1 MTQELDGTGMSP
13 AQNADIRMLQNAAEY
28 NIDLDA
34 LESVGKKSFRRKP
47 AAKKVAEDWRK
58 LDVNLSDIINLIIAT
73 SERPT
78 FMVRDDKLVYLNP
91 AAMQLLD
98 ISVDK
103 DVIDNNFL
111 NLVIKEDWNLLAE
124 NIGEMLTNGK
134 TMRIR
139 LKAATGK
146 IIPLQFQAIY
156 LSEIEHFSFILL
168 GEHIKKT
175 IKPTFNNLYD
185 DVTGLP
191 NFFLFED
198 RVQVAVALENA

>member
-1 MTQELDGTGMSP
+1 MALFGGKVEYIIQRENDTVVCGVMKMAKQQAYMTQELDGTGMSP

-98 ISVDK
+98 IGVDK

-111 NLVIKEDWNLLAE
+111 NLVIKEDWNPSFRLYICRKSSIFLLYCSV
-124 NIGEMLTNGK
+124 NILKRLLSRHLTICM
-134 TMRIR
+134 TM
-139 LKAATGK
+139 
-146 IIPLQFQAIY
+146 
-156 LSEIEHFSFILL
+156 
-168 GEHIKKT
+168 
-175 IKPTFNNLYD
+175 
-185 DVTGLP
+185 
-191 NFFLFED
+191 
-198 RVQVAVALENA
+198 